1 MHAYAADRSLPRLR
15 SRRAIGALAACLAAL
30 TIVAA
35 APAGAAPKPAS
46 PAADIP
52 LPPPR
57 PEISPAKPNSD
68 QSNSDKTS
76 SEKTSS
82 DADAVAAVE
91 IPSPPPRPPDLEK
104 PVPLPPSAEVV
115 AEDNACRERLLGL
128 GVRFEPLPLIA
139 DGQCGAPLPLRVS
152 ALPDGIGITAPATL
166 VCAAVEA
173 LARWT
178 REVVAVEAVRH
189 LEAQPSRIAIGT
201 SYQCRTQNHRP
212 GAKLS
217 EHAFANGVDISGFE
231 FKGRKA
237 VIVTDH
243 PAGTP
248 EALFLGA
255 VRSQACTYFTTVL
268 GPGSDA
274 AHADHLHLDLRGR
287 GRGFRMC
294 Q

>member
-1 MHAYAADRSLPRLR
+1 MHAYAADRRLR
-15 SRRAIGALAACLAAL
+15 RRRPRWAVGALLAAV
-30 TIVAA
+30 TIAA
-35 APAGAAPKPAS
+35 TAPAGAAPKAAS
-46 PAADIP
+46 PAAEIP

-57 PEISPAKPNSD
+57 PEIG
-68 QSNSDKTS
+68 SDKTS
-76 SEKTSS
+76 ADKTSPDKASS
-82 DADAVAAVE
+82 DKSDPNEDTVATAE
-91 IPSPPPRPPDLEK
+91 IPSPPPRPADLEK

-115 AEDNACRERLLGL
+115 AEDNACRERLVAL
-128 GVRFEPLPLIA
+128 GVRFEPLPAIA
-139 DGQCGAPLPLRVS
+139 EGQCGAPLPLRVS
-152 ALPDGIGITAPATL
+152 VLPDGIGITAPATL
-166 VCAAVEA
+166 VCAAAEA

-178 REVVAVEAVRH
+178 REVVAVEAARH
-189 LEAQPSRIAIGT
+189 LEAQPSRIGIGT

-237 VIVTDH
+237 VTVTDH
-243 PAGTP
+243 PAGSP

>member
-1 MHAYAADRSLPRLR
+1 LRRRRPRW
-15 SRRAIGALAACLAAL
+15 AVGALLAAV
-30 TIVAA
+30 TIAA
-35 APAGAAPKPAS
+35 TAPAGAAPKAAS
-46 PAADIP
+46 PAAEIP

-57 PEISPAKPNSD
+57 PEIG
-68 QSNSDKTS
+68 SDKTS
-76 SEKTSS
+76 ADKTSPDKASS
-82 DADAVAAVE
+82 DKADPNEDTVATAE
-91 IPSPPPRPPDLEK
+91 IPSPPPRPADLEK

-115 AEDNACRERLLGL
+115 AEDNACRERLVAL
-128 GVRFEPLPLIA
+128 GVRFEPLPAIA
-139 DGQCGAPLPLRVS
+139 EGQCGAPLPLRVS
-152 ALPDGIGITAPATL
+152 VLPDGIGITAPATL
-166 VCAAVEA
+166 VCAAAEA

-178 REVVAVEAVRH
+178 REVVAVEAARH
-189 LEAQPSRIAIGT
+189 LEAQPSRIGIGT

-237 VIVTDH
+237 VTVTDH
-243 PAGTP
+243 PAGSP

>member
-1 MHAYAADRSLPRLR
+1 MHAYAADRRLR
-15 SRRAIGALAACLAAL
+15 RRRPRWAVGALLAAV
-30 TIVAA
+30 TIAA
-35 APAGAAPKPAS
+35 TAPAGAAPKAAS
-46 PAADIP
+46 PAAEIP

-57 PEISPAKPNSD
+57 PEIG
-68 QSNSDKTS
+68 SDKTS
-76 SEKTSS
+76 ADKTSPDKASS
-82 DADAVAAVE
+82 DKSDPNEDTVATAE
-91 IPSPPPRPPDLEK
+91 IPSPPPRPADLEK

-115 AEDNACRERLLGL
+115 AEDNACRERLVAL
-128 GVRFEPLPLIA
+128 GVRFEPLPAIA
-139 DGQCGAPLPLRVS
+139 EGQCGAPLPLRVS
-152 ALPDGIGITAPATL
+152 VLPDGIGITAPATL
-166 VCAAVEA
+166 VCAAAEA

-178 REVVAVEAVRH
+178 REVVAVEAARH

-237 VIVTDH
+237 VTVTDH
-243 PAGTP
+243 PAGSP

>member
-1 MHAYAADRSLPRLR
+1 MHAYAADRRLR
-15 SRRAIGALAACLAAL
+15 RRRPRWAVGALLAAV
-30 TIVAA
+30 TIAA
-35 APAGAAPKPAS
+35 TAPAGAAPKAAS
-46 PAADIP
+46 PAAEIP

-57 PEISPAKPNSD
+57 PEIG
-68 QSNSDKTS
+68 SDKTS
-76 SEKTSS
+76 ADKTSPDKASS
-82 DADAVAAVE
+82 DRSDPNEDTVATAE
-91 IPSPPPRPPDLEK
+91 IPSPPPRPADLEK

-115 AEDNACRERLLGL
+115 AEDNACRERLVAL
-128 GVRFEPLPLIA
+128 GVRFEPLPAIA
-139 DGQCGAPLPLRVS
+139 EGQCGAPLPLRVS
-152 ALPDGIGITAPATL
+152 VLPDGIGITAPATL
-166 VCAAVEA
+166 VCAAAEA

-178 REVVAVEAVRH
+178 REVVAVEAARH
-189 LEAQPSRIAIGT
+189 LEAQPSRIGIGT

-237 VIVTDH
+237 VTVTDH
-243 PAGTP
+243 PAGSP

>member
-1 MHAYAADRSLPRLR
+1 MHAYAADRRLR
-15 SRRAIGALAACLAAL
+15 RRRPRWAVGALLAAV
-30 TIVAA
+30 TIAA
-35 APAGAAPKPAS
+35 TAPAGAAPKAAS
-46 PAADIP
+46 PAAEIP

-57 PEISPAKPNSD
+57 PEIG
-68 QSNSDKTS
+68 SDKTS
-76 SEKTSS
+76 ADKTSPDKASS
-82 DADAVAAVE
+82 DRSDPNEDTVATAE
-91 IPSPPPRPPDLEK
+91 IPSPPPRPADLEN

-115 AEDNACRERLLGL
+115 AEDNACRERLVAL
-128 GVRFEPLPLIA
+128 GVRFEPLPAIA
-139 DGQCGAPLPLRVS
+139 EGQCGAPLPLRVS
-152 ALPDGIGITAPATL
+152 VLPDGIGITAPATL
-166 VCAAVEA
+166 VCAAAEA

-178 REVVAVEAVRH
+178 REVVAVEAARH
-189 LEAQPSRIAIGT
+189 LEAQPSRIGIGT

-237 VIVTDH
+237 VTVTDH
-243 PAGTP
+243 PAGSP

>member
-1 MHAYAADRSLPRLR
+1 MHAYAADRRLR
-15 SRRAIGALAACLAAL
+15 RRRPRWAVGALLAAV
-30 TIVAA
+30 TIAA
-35 APAGAAPKPAS
+35 TAPAGAAPKAAS
-46 PAADIP
+46 PAAEIP

-57 PEISPAKPNSD
+57 PEIG
-68 QSNSDKTS
+68 SDKTS
-76 SEKTSS
+76 ADKTSPDKASS
-82 DADAVAAVE
+82 DKADPNEDTVATAE
-91 IPSPPPRPPDLEK
+91 IPSPPPRPADLEK

-115 AEDNACRERLLGL
+115 AEDNACRERLVAL
-128 GVRFEPLPLIA
+128 GVRFEPLPAIA
-139 DGQCGAPLPLRVS
+139 EGQCGAPLPLRVS
-152 ALPDGIGITAPATL
+152 VLPDGIGITAPATL
-166 VCAAVEA
+166 VCAAAEA

-178 REVVAVEAVRH
+178 REVVAVEAARH
-189 LEAQPSRIAIGT
+189 LEAQPSRIGIGT

-237 VIVTDH
+237 VTVTDH
-243 PAGTP
+243 PAGSP